1 MFPRATIAILL
12 VAAVPALAQVVSYE
26 AISLFPEQTDDGWV
40 RLDTL
45 YPGDRWFDGGFFV
58 QYAEVVAPGPPE
70 LPEQDHYRRELDD
83 MAGSLSFFMHW
94 AMQADGPR
102 EGIEAVA
109 PAVITASGQ
118 MGIRYHFTMAE
129 DRVRFIDSDSVFWWD
144 IDPGVHHYYLEVYP
158 DQYHWYIDG
167 EVIVSGTPAGP
178 YPTTDSFIVFGARAA
193 GPKPITDY
201 WDFVRFGLI
210 PETSGDYNSDG
221 QINSEDFY
229 FFEECFSG
237 ADADAGPSCRWADFD
252 GDTDVDFH
260 DFSRFQLAFT
270 GPE

>member
-1 MFPRATIAILL
+1 MFARATSAILL
-12 VAAVPALAQVVSYE
+12 VAAGPALAQVVSYE

-45 YPGDRWFDGGFFV
+45 YPAQRSLDGGFFV
-58 QYAEVVAPGPPE
+58 QYAQIVDPGPPE
-70 LPEQDHYRRELDD
+70 VPERDIYRRELDD
-83 MAGSLSFFMHW
+83 MANAKSFFLHW
-94 AMQADGPR
+94 TMEAQGPR

-109 PAVITASGQ
+109 PAAIVAGGQ
-118 MGIRYHFTMAE
+118 MGIFYHFTMAE
-129 DRVRFIDSDSVFWWD
+129 DQVRFIDSVSVFWVD

-158 DQYHWYIDG
+158 DQYNWYIDD
-167 EVIVSGTPAGP
+167 ELIVSRPPPGP
-178 YPTTDSFIVFGARAA
+178 YPTSDSAVVFGATAA

-221 QINSEDFY
+221 QIDSEDFY

-237 ADADAGPSCRWADFD
+237 ADVDAGPSCRWADFD

-260 DFSRFQLAFT
+260 DFRQFQLGFT
-270 GPE
+270 ESN